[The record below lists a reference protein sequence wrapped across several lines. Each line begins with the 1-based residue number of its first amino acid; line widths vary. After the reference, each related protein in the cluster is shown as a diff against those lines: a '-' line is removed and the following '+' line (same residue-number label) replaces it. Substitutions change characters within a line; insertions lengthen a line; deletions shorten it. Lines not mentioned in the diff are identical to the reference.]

1 MQSQRGKDHAS
12 FLPAGKLRDPDQ
24 VTRPVESELAEALP
38 GLVVREIELGAEVR
52 YRSHVEWQQLFKM
65 LVKAANL
72 ELTAAATGRRW
83 RQRER
88 ASKRRL
94 YRQLWMVYRA
104 DIIEVKWPLWMRA
117 MSAAGRF
124 GRSAVG

>member
-1 MQSQRGKDHAS
+1 M
-12 FLPAGKLRDPDQ
+12 
-24 VTRPVESELAEALP
+24 
-38 GLVVREIELGAEVR
+38 VREIELGAEVR